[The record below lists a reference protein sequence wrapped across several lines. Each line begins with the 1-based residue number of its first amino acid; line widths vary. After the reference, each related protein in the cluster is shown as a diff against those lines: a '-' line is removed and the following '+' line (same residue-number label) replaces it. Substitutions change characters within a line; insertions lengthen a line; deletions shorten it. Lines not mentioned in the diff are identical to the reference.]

1 MFGSMV
7 AVVFQS
13 VFRAE
18 IHQNNVFLFFK
29 KSFVRSAH
37 QNNSKHKK
45 KLIFSKTKFNF
56 FENTGT
62 TTFPNAKYH
71 SF

>member
-18 IHQNNVFLFFK
+18 IHQNNIFFYFLKIICEIRASKQFK
-29 KSFVRSAH
+29 TLKK
-37 QNNSKHKK
+37 NN
-45 KLIFSKTKFNF
+45 F
-56 FENTGT
+56 
-62 TTFPNAKYH
+62 
-71 SF
+71 